1 MSANVSSKNDIQYN
15 TIVMIDDTEQA
26 IKLTTVKE
34 RDKWDYYCWTVHVFT
49 SDTV

>member
-34 RDKWDYYCWTVHVFT
+34 RDK
-49 SDTV
+49 